1 MVDVDRIEE
10 PLKFLDKFDLSN
22 AYERRL
28 AFKIYLDTISRA
40 LLFCC
45 TRYFGWREE
54 TIKPQGLKVR
64 WEWIKDALKVSNI
77 CSDNDLKRWNKF
89 IDNLWRVRNKIEHND
104 LYAPDDYVFK
114 DLDKEVKDFLSW
126 IAKKGKEYLKKSKN
140 FTTKQVF
147 YSYLDF
153 YIREGEYFLNILGD
167 KPHLVERDVSLG
179 DKYPEIKELLNL
191 AKNMLKDSNF
201 PKDLTADELRILFKL
216 IEVVSRIDTAESICI
231 SFDVCPKCGDKI
243 EESEIP
249 LYHHYEDESEPY
261 AVKYR
266 VGCKK
271 CDYTLNEEIE
281 YI

>member
-1 MVDVDRIEE
+1 M
-10 PLKFLDKFDLSN
+10 
-22 AYERRL
+22 
-28 AFKIYLDTISRA
+28 
-40 LLFCC
+40 
-45 TRYFGWREE
+45 
-54 TIKPQGLKVR
+54 
-64 WEWIKDALKVSNI
+64 
-77 CSDNDLKRWNKF
+77 
-89 IDNLWRVRNKIEHND
+89 
-104 LYAPDDYVFK
+104 
-114 DLDKEVKDFLSW
+114 
-126 IAKKGKEYLKKSKN
+126 
-140 FTTKQVF
+140 
-147 YSYLDF
+147 
-153 YIREGEYFLNILGD
+153 
-167 KPHLVERDVSLG
+167 VERDVSLG

-201 PKDLTADELRILFKL
+201 SKDLTADELRILFKL